1 MSTLKECLVTEIIL
15 KKKRCFLT
23 CLYRSSSQNREHFQ
37 TFSDSLEILMNK
49 INSLNPEISII
60 TGDFNGKCSKWY
72 SFDTRDNIG
81 KELDTITIAGYSQII
96 EKLTHFTNN
105 LSLALTFFYLILAY

>member
-15 KKKRCFLT
+15 KKERCFLT